1 VACDQELGLL
11 MNSKYINGNPGHPP
25 NSEFVNFATWT
36 VVTLAGYGVGVAVFI
51 GIGGLALGVP
61 TRELLVPFAVLFSTG
76 FVFSPSLY
84 WSYLARERPRSSAIR
99 LGIGMFFFFQV
110 LMIALLLSSIRLG
123 ILSLGE
129 ALNEYYPFWVPFSAL
144 VSIALFVGRRK
155 MLEAAKAGRSKDE
168 ASTKSE
174 AGNDEGSSGLRSRM
188 RAAMTGESIKG
199 GHEIT
204 PGSRPVN
211 LAVLMGRI
219 MVGQAVFA
227 ASVVGFAGLALG
239 LPVHRLLVPFLLLLY
254 CGLVLSPFVYSAR
267 LARERPKSCAL
278 RFGIAIF
285 SYLTVSAMALTF
297 GAIKAGV
304 LSPAKAMHTYLP
316 FVLPISV
323 FGGVITYFVGRK
335 VLGASKTG
343 RSNSDTSTRSEAGND
358 EGSNR

>member
-1 VACDQELGLL
+1 
-11 MNSKYINGNPGHPP
+11 MISKSINGEPGQTPA
-25 NSEFVNFATWT
+25 SESVNYVTWT
-36 VVTLAGYGVGVAVFI
+36 LTILAGAGTGAAIVVGFA
-51 GIGGLALGVP
+51 GLALGVP
-61 TRELLVPFAVLFSTG
+61 VRKLLLPFAAFFSTG
-76 FVFSPSLY
+76 FVASPLLY
-84 WSYLARERPRSSAIR
+84 WARAARDRPKSGAIR
-99 LGIGMFFFFQV
+99 ASIACFFFFQ
-110 LMIALLLSSIRLG
+110 ALLIAFSFSAIYLG
-123 ILSLGE
+123 ILSRGE
-129 ALNEYYPFWVPFSAL
+129 VLDWTFPFQVAFIAF
-144 VSIALFVGRRK
+144 VSIAFYFGGRK
-155 MLEAAKAGRSKDE
+155 MLEDAKTGRSNSE
-168 ASTKSE
+168 TTTKSE

-304 LSPAKAMHTYLP
+304 LSPAEAMHTYLP

-323 FGGVITYFVGRK
+323 FGGVITYFVGRQ